1 MLYSAA
7 TGKQLDAQKRPVD
20 FRRSNVGALETLT
33 YAGRPVESLPE
44 FRLTEEELKQFETLV
59 LPEIEVLSDAQAEII
74 RQWVKQGGA
83 LIGSYRCGLLDE
95 HFRSRPNFPLADVF
109 GVDFVSE
116 EQKYAINAEGKV
128 KEGVTATYLESSGHP
143 LAKILEVSAVGLPG
157 PFLRLK
163 LATAEKVM
171 HYRLPFMVEDLPHHK
186 WFNWGPPPPGEKVGG
201 PAVTYNKFGKGQA
214 LYIGAPIFRA
224 MNWRPFWIQRWIPD
238 LMRQLVRRP
247 IAELRP
253 EPFSEYVH
261 GTFFR
266 DASEKF
272 ILVQVLNTIELVT
285 KGEYRPAPQVIIKVD
300 PARLKVSGARLV
312 WPKEKEL
319 EVVSKDGATQV
330 VLAAPSRYIAL
341 YLKVA

>member
-44 FRLTEEELKQFETLV
+44 FRLTKEELKQFEALV
-59 LPEIEVLSDAQAEII
+59 LPEVEVLSDAQAEII

-95 HFRSRPNFPLADVF
+95 HFRFRSNFPLADVF

-116 EQKYAINAEGKV
+116 EQKYAVDAEGKV

-143 LAKILEVSAVGLPG
+143 LAKILAASTVGLPG

-163 LATAEKVM
+163 RTTAEEVM
-171 HYRLPFMVEDLPHHK
+171 HYRLPFMVEDLPHYK
-186 WFNWGPPPPGEKVGG
+186 WFNWGPPPPGEEVGG

-214 LYIGAPIFRA
+214 LYLGAPIFRA
-224 MNWRPFWIQRWIPD
+224 MNWRPFWIQRWIPG
-238 LMRQLVRRP
+238 LVRQLVRRP

-261 GTFFR
+261 GTFFW
-266 DASEKF
+266 DASKKF
-272 ILVQVLNTIELVT
+272 IVVQVLNTIELVT
-285 KGEYRPAPQVIIKVD
+285 KGEFRPTPQVIIKVD

-319 EVVSKDGATQV
+319 EVVSKDNATQV
-330 VLAAPSRYIAL
+330 VLAAPSRYTAL